1 MYNSTATTITDS
13 GSLPDAM
20 IAGLVLLVLFAISVH
35 VRRVINRLAM
45 LIVCVIV
52 WSFMWVAVPLESQR
66 RKWRMVGVAALVGLL
81 LVYWKTAELLARAIR
96 HLP

>member
-1 MYNSTATTITDS
+1 
-13 GSLPDAM
+13 M
-20 IAGLVLLVLFAISVH
+20 IVGLVLFVLFAISVH

-45 LIVCVIV
+45 LVVCIIV
-52 WSFMWVAVPLESQR
+52 WSFMWAAVPLESQR
-66 RKWRMVGVAALVGLL
+66 RKWRVVGIAALVALL